1 MALLGSGVMTF
12 WNNIAEG
19 GDEEFVEWHV
29 LEHIPERVGIQGFVR
44 GRRYI
49 AVDGGKP
56 SYFNFYETADPD
68 VLSSPGYLERLNA
81 PSDWTRKNLGQF
93 RDSNRTLCS
102 VAASLGRGEG
112 AAMETVQL
120 KTDKDPQAFKAALSG
135 TVLPAILTARGIIGV
150 HLLEGLT
157 AASKAGTAEKKLRSQ
172 PDQVAD
178 WVVLIEAVEADALK
192 AARSGASSNAAFQ
205 KAGATSDMLRGIY
218 RLQNSLGRNEMDR
231 GATAPLQWDKTA

>member
-19 GDEEFVEWHV
+19 GDEDFLEWHI
-29 LEHIPERVGIQGFVR
+29 LEHIPERVGIPGFVR
-44 GRRYI
+44 GRRYN
-49 AVDGGKP
+49 AVDGKP
-56 SYFNFYETADPD
+56 SYFNFYETTDAD
-68 VLSSPGYLERLNA
+68 VLTSQAYLDRLNA
-81 PSDWTRKNLGQF
+81 PTEWTKKSLGQF

-112 AAMETVQL
+112 PAIETVQL
-120 KTDKDPQAFKAALSG
+120 KTDKDAEAFKAELINS
-135 TVLPAILTARGIIGV
+135 VLPAILVERGVIGV

-178 WVVLIEAVEADALK
+178 WVVLIEATEPEALQ
-192 AARSGASSNAAFQ
+192 AARKGAASDAAFQ
-205 KAGATSDMLRGIY
+205 KAGAAGDALRGIY
-218 RLQNSLGRNEMDR
+218 RLHYSLARNEIDM
-231 GATAPLQWDKTA
+231 GASAPVRWNARA